1 MQARHLGRLTQTRG
15 GVGEWG
21 SRPQRCRRC
30 PDGAFFIIVAVAV
43 IVAIAV
49 VIAIVIA
56 PPALII
62 TLVLALVAVA
72 VVRARYLAAAHKV
85 QV

>member
-1 MQARHLGRLTQTRG
+1 
-15 GVGEWG
+15 
-21 SRPQRCRRC
+21 
-30 PDGAFFIIVAVAV
+30 
-43 IVAIAV
+43 V